1 MRQVLTLRC
10 LLATIAVSGL
20 AGGALHAQDPTL
32 LLEQYRKDWKDQAGV
47 MIKYHTTI
55 RIENTK
61 EGVTATKTVE
71 HERIA
76 LKAPAGQSDREE
88 VGYSKLIPL
97 EGINAWTMVP
107 KETSYKKINV
117 EEFSHRDEVGSQI
130 FFDDSRNV
138 QFLYPA
144 VATGAITHLD
154 YTLKYPDA
162 RMVTGHYFASGY
174 PVEESTFTVI
184 SDKDVEVVA
193 SMFHMPEDAVKH
205 EQVVERGKNVQRWT
219 MTNVPALQIE
229 DQAPGIRYYIP
240 HMQLMVRK
248 PGEKAG
254 TDLERMYA
262 WNREHVRDA
271 ILLDDDTMLVRI
283 AREQTAGLDNDRAKA
298 AALYTWV
305 QDHIKYVAVEDG
317 MNGLIPAMP
326 AAVCNARYGD
336 CKGMANLLRALMHNA
351 GLKAHLTWVG
361 SRQLPYSYDDL
372 PAPMTDDHMITAWEM
387 SPGEF
392 MILDP
397 TSSETPFGMPSGF
410 IQGKQA
416 LIGIDADNFKVVDVP
431 VMPADM
437 NRMIDTVH
445 ARLDGNTLKGSGTTT
460 FTGYQRATMS
470 EIFKRV
476 EKKKWKDVMRNMYM
490 KGNNRYIVDTVTV
503 VGLDDRTGP
512 LVVSYTFSLPGYST
526 TLGGEQYVHRMLV
539 NSFDDRYYR
548 KERKLPVEEE
558 YCWTADEVVFI
569 ELPTGTTTG
578 FVPEHATHKGG
589 SFSYAMRTTAVPGA
603 KDAPTTVKL
612 ENGFRME
619 KLMMQPEDLAGWR
632 TMLDQLDRDMNRTIV
647 LK

>member
-10 LLATIAVSGL
+10 LLATIVVSGL
-20 AGGALHAQDPTL
+20 AGAALHAQDPTL

-162 RMVTGHYFASGY
+162 RMVTGHYFARGY

-271 ILLDDDTMLVRI
+271 ILLDDDTMLMRI

-305 QDHIKYVAVEDG
+305 QNHIKYVPVEDG

-336 CKGMANLLRALMHNA
+336 CKGMANLMRGVMHNA

-361 SRQLPYSYDDL
+361 
-372 PAPMTDDHMITAWEM
+372 
-387 SPGEF
+387 
-392 MILDP
+392 
-397 TSSETPFGMPSGF
+397 
-410 IQGKQA
+410 
-416 LIGIDADNFKVVDVP
+416 
-431 VMPADM
+431 
-437 NRMIDTVH
+437 
-445 ARLDGNTLKGSGTTT
+445 
-460 FTGYQRATMS
+460 
-470 EIFKRV
+470 
-476 EKKKWKDVMRNMYM
+476 
-490 KGNNRYIVDTVTV
+490 
-503 VGLDDRTGP
+503 
-512 LVVSYTFSLPGYST
+512 
-526 TLGGEQYVHRMLV
+526 
-539 NSFDDRYYR
+539 
-548 KERKLPVEEE
+548 
-558 YCWTADEVVFI
+558 
-569 ELPTGTTTG
+569 
-578 FVPEHATHKGG
+578 
-589 SFSYAMRTTAVPGA
+589 
-603 KDAPTTVKL
+603 
-612 ENGFRME
+612 
-619 KLMMQPEDLAGWR
+619 
-632 TMLDQLDRDMNRTIV
+632 
-647 LK
+647 